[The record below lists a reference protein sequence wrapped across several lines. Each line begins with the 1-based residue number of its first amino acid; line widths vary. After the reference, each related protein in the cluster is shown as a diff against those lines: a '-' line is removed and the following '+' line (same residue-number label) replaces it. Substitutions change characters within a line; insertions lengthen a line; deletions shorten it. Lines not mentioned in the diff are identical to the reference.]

1 MLSANTELDQS
12 GGSRECII
20 LTPIKI
26 PNIMYGGE
34 DEDDSPRNSHR
45 SSDYPESNVSS
56 CDDGFLSWDRSRQS
70 SAYRDN
76 HVTDQQQHDVH
87 REAQQLEQKP
97 KAVAGQPQRWHA
109 AQQQQQQQQQYKY
122 HQQTSTSP
130 EASVDSEEKGMQGPT
145 PFRPMAPREFA
156 LGNTLRRSH
165 PAMPIPALPADA
177 TTARKGSS
185 HGGSHAS
192 KSSRGSDT
200 KSFGTTPSVE
210 QGEIEMLQKFV
221 QKQQIMQNQQSSMTQ
236 EEHQQQ
242 QNQHD
247 QQHQY
252 RRQNTNDSSMQPI
265 SEDSRSSR
273 ESSSAIEP
281 TSQSTAGF
289 DDSSSAIEP
298 AVQSAGQHAGGEGF
312 QQAAGEA
319 ASENTSEQASNN
331 VSPQQQQ
338 QPSQINEREE
348 ELNAAGQLL
357 NEAVQTLSGELA
369 DAAAEAVVAAVV
381 KSAER
386 ERNQTLG
393 FLSEQSTNELLVF
406 EGDPM
411 ESWRHSNIGG
421 DDGDD
426 DDDIN
431 ENNNDF
437 NNAKE
442 GESQDGSIQIHSESS
457 SSYSSHSYSS
467 HSSDTGGY
475 DKIDDDNDEDD
486 ASYTIGKEEGMH
498 SRHSLEDSDLS
509 ETDSEEMDDDEA
521 ATSNQ
526 RNSMHSDRS
535 NESPDEQYIG
545 HYLQSQK
552 YVAMQDDMPTHL
564 PLKRPLEHDAT
575 TNTNVRDSMVSDL
588 SDFSRS
594 DKFPFTSQTIAAADS
609 ADPQEASGVITAR
622 FGKLLQECRDLTET
636 CGDISLA
643 SSSFVESRLETATK
657 DSSTKD
663 FSSAT
668 SGNQNDLSSSQIKTA
683 AAFAAANS
691 TSLQTRQYSN
701 PVTQKQ
707 EIDTSET
714 AHLKMSQLTVDPA
727 LNSSTMSSDYR
738 GSMMSMNE
746 YRELKASTLAQQQ
759 QIEAPQEEDHVVEE
773 ECDTSKDGST
783 EVYRVPIGSPFGRH
797 ERSEQP
803 MAKSV
808 KSVVSE
814 LSLGVDIMYGD
825 TDEDKSYAKS
835 SNPPEDLTAP
845 FDPSQF
851 MGELEGFSF
860 GRKSS
865 HTSTIS
871 DPDSSFEKMA
881 QVLAPPSN
889 ADKVNEAPFDEAPA
903 KKMNEQAATANP
915 PAAVKHG
922 DSKPEP
928 SPKEISPARPKSYI
942 SNASYMSSEFT
953 PDDGGLLVGFGQRNT
968 KRSIT
973 SRSSVSSSTSS
984 GGFSSGNDDSS
995 SDDSSSNGTSS
1006 SSSSSSS
1013 GDDSDSSTDSL
1024 DNIARDGLHIPSS
1037 RDSVSELSFGGAS
1050 ALMAIQASRA
1060 QQLHIANTTLEEGDS
1075 MEDDPL
1081 SASMPDSP
1089 SDSKLSSN
1097 ESGQQI
1103 MDSSSRT
1110 GRRNSLIGEVDQLE
1124 KLEEVSESTTS
1135 DFLDDV
1141 SSVDDNNYAVQKFFS
1156 SPTNEYD
1163 YTSNMSDFLS
1173 SAASVDL
1180 AEQKSPAQRSLK
1192 GSFSSSS
1199 ASNKSPPLH
1208 RSQGTSASE
1217 DESKLLREAKSISMA
1232 SRSQKPANTQQD
1244 LFSKEG
1250 ERVATPSNIT
1260 EAVAADTKRNIPL
1273 LQQKDSISSSSTT
1286 SGSKPKSF
1294 IRRKSSGS
1302 RESNASS
1309 GSYYKGVIARAAV
1322 MNQQGDDDNDVDI
1335 AQLQSYSENL
1345 ENLVETT
1352 PSPHSSISHSL
1363 EKSLRSSHSDT
1374 QKSNGSNEVSKVASE
1389 EFDDLSS
1396 MSSVVSKARTSS
1408 KRSSLASKKTAEL
1421 EDAAPQQS
1429 PEPKEDP
1436 GKENKHRHLDKLS
1449 MKSGDSFAF
1458 DGDELYED
1466 FPSRDDDSE
1475 AIRRNRSSAS
1485 QAVTTTIETDA
1496 RRPWKTAEKEEVA
1509 DVADETVLSAHTG
1522 SQRGSIANFE
1532 QHKPAP
1538 ATKEAFEYN
1547 SDDDS
1552 SSNGSLSELFESK
1565 QALKRM
1571 GIYDSVVA
1579 TDALGG
1585 LEQQE
1590 DDILSGASEGNG
1602 EIKVGSNRESPLS
1615 AAESPS
1621 SSQNERDKRV
1631 GSITESIRSSIQSIK
1646 DQFFGE
1652 TRSNYSKSVSS
1663 RQSNGSVKG
1672 LNDDGQQPHLPSV
1685 PTSDDSEGSLSLP
1698 KSDDII
1704 RPTLDASARSA
1715 RMLADTAKEMSA
1727 RLDQS
1732 LSSRSL
1738 TAFKPDD
1745 KANEEDIVKGQHAR
1759 KDSPVS
1765 AASEEKFIGE
1775 NEVFR
1780 SQPKDDCSQR
1790 SSKAQDEQSISLD
1803 SLDDIEATLKQFKKK
1818 DKPEAGYPSS
1828 KGHNVSFD
1836 LSGCDDEEIGLP
1848 PQSYGE
1854 LDVDDTNNNKATP
1867 AGDGT
1872 KTSWWKVNATKT
1884 HLIWGSVTIFLL
1896 IVLFSVIGA
1905 VVSNRNRNSNTPVP
1919 TSQPTNAPQ
1928 PHWVQFGGNLNG
1940 VSPGDEAGFSVA
1952 ASENGDTV
1960 IVGARRNGNADD
1972 NMTNRGAAQIFRFDV
1987 STGFYKQV
1995 WVYYGEAKGDQCGF
2009 SVSMSKDGRTVAIG
2023 CPGSDRYGINSGKV
2037 RIFMEDDLSKS
2048 WVMMNE
2054 FFGEG
2059 TGDLFGASVSL
2070 SQNGKQLAVGAPYY
2084 TRNDVKRSG
2093 TAYVFT
2099 EVTESVWQPVGN
2111 PMRGDVEQ
2119 SLFGWSVSLS
2129 PGGTFLAVGAPMS
2142 SDGTLDGGFVRIF
2155 TENQGSDWTLYGD
2168 PITKGVPGDRFGFS
2182 VSMAGDETLQ
2192 RIAIGAPGSSGN
2204 GDESGMSSVYEHS
2217 GNGWSSAGDD
2227 LLGESEGE
2235 NLGYAVSLTPDAN
2248 RLVVGVPKKQL
2259 DYKTVGQVQVYN
2271 VKTEALTPAG
2281 GKYGLDG
2288 EKFGVSVA
2296 ISNNG
2301 KRFFGGA
2308 TEANVVRVYEDIP
2321 IGESRRF
2328 SLDLLQCQFRPLT
2341 FFVPYFPPFLPL
2353 SEFQ

>member
-1 MLSANTELDQS
+1 
-12 GGSRECII
+12 
-20 LTPIKI
+20 
-26 PNIMYGGE
+26 MYGVE
-34 DEDDSPRNSHR
+34 DEDDSPGNSHG
-45 SSDYPESNVSS
+45 SSDYPESNISS
-56 CDDGFLSWDRSRQS
+56 CDNDGFLSWDRSRQS

-76 HVTDQQQHDVH
+76 HADQLQQQHDSH

-97 KAVAGQPQRWHA
+97 KAVGQPQPQRWHA
-109 AQQQQQQQQQYKY
+109 AQQQQQQPQYKY
-122 HQQTSTSP
+122 HTQTSTSP
-130 EASVDSEEKGMQGPT
+130 EGSDREEKGMQGPT

-192 KSSRGSDT
+192 KSSPESDT
-200 KSFGTTPSVE
+200 KSFATTPSVE

-221 QKQQIMQNQQSSMTQ
+221 QKQQIMQNQQSQ
-236 EEHQQQ
+236 EENQQQ
-242 QNQHD
+242 QNQQD
-247 QQHQY
+247 QQHHY
-252 RRQNTNDSSMQPI
+252 RRHNTNDSSMQPI

-273 ESSSAIEP
+273 ESSSVIEP
-281 TSQSTAGF
+281 T
-289 DDSSSAIEP
+289 
-298 AVQSAGQHAGGEGF
+298 VQSAGQHAGGEGF

-319 ASENTSEQASNN
+319 ASENTSEQASSNN

-338 QPSQINEREE
+338 QTSQINEREE
-348 ELNAAGQLL
+348 DLNAAGQLL

-393 FLSEQSTNELLVF
+393 FLAEQSTNELLVF

-411 ESWRHSNIGG
+411 GSYRNIGG
-421 DDGDD
+421 NGSDDDGS
-426 DDDIN
+426 N
-431 ENNNDF
+431 ENNNNF
-437 NNAKE
+437 NTAKE

-457 SSYSSHSYSS
+457 SSYSSGSYSS

-475 DKIDDDNDEDD
+475 DKNDDENDDEDD
-486 ASYTIGKEEGMH
+486 VSYTIGKEEGMH
-498 SRHSLEDSDLS
+498 SRQSLEDSDLS
-509 ETDSEEMDDDEA
+509 ETDSEEMDDEVVV
-521 ATSNQ
+521 TSNQ
-526 RNSMHSDRS
+526 RDSVHSNRS
-535 NESPDEQYIG
+535 NESLDEQYIG

-552 YVAMQDDMPTHL
+552 DVAMQDDMPTHL
-564 PLKRPLEHDAT
+564 PLKRPFEHNAIA
-575 TNTNVRDSMVSDL
+575 NINVRDSMVSDL

-594 DKFPFTSQTIAAADS
+594 DNFPLTSQTIAVADS

-636 CGDISLA
+636 CGDVSVA

-657 DSSTKD
+657 DSSSKD
-663 FSSAT
+663 FSSVT
-668 SGNQNDLSSSQIKTA
+668 SGNKNDLSSSQIKTA
-683 AAFAAANS
+683 AAFAATNS
-691 TSLQTRQYSN
+691 TSLQTRQYTN
-701 PVTQKQ
+701 PVTQKH

-738 GSMMSMNE
+738 GSVMSMNE
-746 YRELKASTLAQQQ
+746 YRELKASTLAQQK
-759 QIEAPQEEDHVVEE
+759 QIEAPQEEDHVEE
-773 ECDTSKDGST
+773 EEFDTSKDGST
-783 EVYRVPIGSPFGRH
+783 EVYRVPVDSPFGRH
-797 ERSEQP
+797 EKSEQP
-803 MAKSV
+803 MTHKSA

-835 SNPPEDLTAP
+835 LNPPEDLTAP

-851 MGELEGFSF
+851 MSELEGFSF

-871 DPDSSFEKMA
+871 DPDSSHEKMA
-881 QVLAPPSN
+881 QALSPLSN
-889 ADKVNEAPFDEAPA
+889 AEKVNEAPFDEAPA

-915 PAAVKHG
+915 
-922 DSKPEP
+922 DSKPKP
-928 SPKEISPARPKSYI
+928 TSKEISPACAKSYI

-953 PDDGGLLVGFGQRNT
+953 PDEGGLLVGFGQRNT

-995 SDDSSSNGTSS
+995 SDDSSSSGTSS

-1081 SASMPDSP
+1081 SASTPASP

-1103 MDSSSRT
+1103 TDSSSRT

-1156 SPTNEYD
+1156 NPTNEYD

-1173 SAASVDL
+1173 SAASLDL
-1180 AEQKSPAQRSLK
+1180 AEQKSPAHRSLE

-1199 ASNKSPPLH
+1199 TSNKSPPLH
-1208 RSQGTSASE
+1208 QSQRTSASG

-1232 SRSQKPANTQQD
+1232 SYSQNPANTQED
-1244 LFSKEG
+1244 LFSKKG
-1250 ERVATPSNIT
+1250 ESAAMPSNVT
-1260 EAVAADTKRNIPL
+1260 EAVVADKKRKSPL
-1273 LQQKDSISSSSTT
+1273 LQQKDSISPSS

-1294 IRRKSSGS
+1294 SSRTSLDS
-1302 RESNASS
+1302 RESAASS

-1322 MNQQGDDDNDVDI
+1322 MNQQDDDNDVDI
-1335 AQLQSYSENL
+1335 AQLQSYSQNL

-1352 PSPHSSISHSL
+1352 PSLHSSFSHSL

-1408 KRSSLASKKTAEL
+1408 KRGSLASKKTAEL

-1436 GKENKHRHLDKLS
+1436 GKEKQPRNLDKLS

-1466 FPSRDDDSE
+1466 FPRRDDDSE

-1496 RRPWKTAEKEEVA
+1496 RRPWKTAEKEELA
-1509 DVADETVLSAHTG
+1509 DIADETVLSAHTG
-1522 SQRGSIANFE
+1522 SQRGSLANFE

-1538 ATKEAFEYN
+1538 VTKEPFEYN

-1552 SSNGSLSELFESK
+1552 SSDGSLSELFESK

-1571 GIYDSVVA
+1571 GIYDSVVVP
-1579 TDALGG
+1579 DALGG

-1590 DDILSGASEGNG
+1590 DDVLSGSS
-1602 EIKVGSNRESPLS
+1602 IQESPLS

-1631 GSITESIRSSIQSIK
+1631 DSITESIRSGIQSIK

-1672 LNDDGQQPHLPSV
+1672 LNDDGQQPHLPSA

-1704 RPTLDASARSA
+1704 RPTLDVSARSASSA

-1727 RLDQS
+1727 RLHQS

-1738 TAFKPDD
+1738 TAFRPADE
-1745 KANEEDIVKGQHAR
+1745 ANEEDTAKELHAR
-1759 KDSPVS
+1759 KESPVS
-1765 AASEEKFIGE
+1765 AASEEKIIGE

-1780 SQPKDDCSQR
+1780 NQPKDDYSQR

-1803 SLDDIEATLKQFKKK
+1803 SLDDIEATLKLSKKK
-1818 DKPEAGYPSS
+1818 DKPPST
-1828 KGHNVSFD
+1828 KVHNVSFD

-1848 PQSYGE
+1848 PQSYGD
-1854 LDVDDTNNNKATP
+1854 LDADDTNNNKATP
-1867 AGDGT
+1867 AGDGA
-1872 KTSWWKVNATKT
+1872 KTSWWKVNATKP
-1884 HLIWGSVTIFLL
+1884 HLIWGSVAIFLL

-1905 VVSNRNRNSNTPVP
+1905 VVSNRNRNINSPVP
-1919 TSQPTNAPQ
+1919 TSQPINAPQ

-1972 NMTNRGAAQIFRFDV
+1972 NTANRGAAQIFRFDV
-1987 STGFYKQV
+1987 FTGFYKQV

-2037 RIFMEDDLSKS
+2037 RIFMEDGLSKS
-2048 WVMMNE
+2048 WVMMSE

-2093 TAYVFT
+2093 SAYVFT

-2111 PMRGDVEQ
+2111 PMRGVVEQ

-2142 SDGTLDGGFVRIF
+2142 SDGTLEGGFVRIF
-2155 TENQGSDWTLYGD
+2155 TENQGNDWTPYDD

-2182 VSMAGDETLQ
+2182 VSMAGDKTLQ
-2192 RIAIGAPGSSGN
+2192 RVAIGAPGSSDN
-2204 GDESGMSSVYEHS
+2204 GDESGMASVYEHS
-2217 GNGWSSAGDD
+2217 GNGWSIAGDD
-2227 LLGESEGE
+2227 LLGESDGE

-2248 RLVVGVPKKQL
+2248 RLVIGVPKKQR

-2271 VKTEALTPAG
+2271 VETEALTPAG

-2296 ISNNG
+2296 ISKNG

-2328 SLDLLQCQFRPLT
+2328 SLDLLQCQFRSLT
-2341 FFVPYFPPFLPL
+2341 FFVPYFCFRPH
-2353 SEFQ
+2353 SKFQ

>member
-1 MLSANTELDQS
+1 
-12 GGSRECII
+12 
-20 LTPIKI
+20 
-26 PNIMYGGE
+26 
-34 DEDDSPRNSHR
+34 
-45 SSDYPESNVSS
+45 
-56 CDDGFLSWDRSRQS
+56 
-70 SAYRDN
+70 
-76 HVTDQQQHDVH
+76 
-87 REAQQLEQKP
+87 
-97 KAVAGQPQRWHA
+97 
-109 AQQQQQQQQQYKY
+109 
-122 HQQTSTSP
+122 
-130 EASVDSEEKGMQGPT
+130 MQGPT

-200 KSFGTTPSVE
+200 KSFATTPSVE

-221 QKQQIMQNQQSSMTQ
+221 QKQQIMQNNQQSSMTQ

-242 QNQHD
+242 QQNNQQD
-247 QQHQY
+247 QQHSY
-252 RRQNTNDSSMQPI
+252 RRHNTNDSSMQPI

-281 TSQSTAGF
+281 T
-289 DDSSSAIEP
+289 I
-298 AVQSAGQHAGGEGF
+298 QSAGQHAGGEGF

-338 QPSQINEREE
+338 TSQINEREE

-393 FLSEQSTNELLVF
+393 FLAEQSTNELLVF

-411 ESWRHSNIGG
+411 ESWRHSNTARDG
-421 DDGDD
+421 GDD
-426 DDDIN
+426 DDNSN
-431 ENNNDF
+431 ENNNNF

-457 SSYSSHSYSS
+457 SSYSSGSYSS

-475 DKIDDDNDEDD
+475 DNIDENDEEDD
-486 ASYTIGKEEGMH
+486 VSYTIGKEEGMH

-509 ETDSEEMDDDEA
+509 ETDSEEMDDDKA

-526 RNSMHSDRS
+526 RNSVHSNRS

-545 HYLQSQK
+545 HYLQSK
-552 YVAMQDDMPTHL
+552 KDVAMQDDMPTHL

-575 TNTNVRDSMVSDL
+575 ANTNVRDSMVSDL

-643 SSSFVESRLETATK
+643 SSSFVESRLESATK

-663 FSSAT
+663 FSSVT
-668 SGNQNDLSSSQIKTA
+668 SGNKNDLSSSQIKTA

-759 QIEAPQEEDHVVEE
+759 QIEAPQEDDHVEEE

-851 MGELEGFSF
+851 MSELEGFSF

-871 DPDSSFEKMA
+871 DPDSSYEKMA
-881 QVLAPPSN
+881 QVLAPLSN
-889 ADKVNEAPFDEAPA
+889 EDKVNEAPFDEAPA

-915 PAAVKHG
+915 PAVTHG
-922 DSKPEP
+922 DSKPKP

-953 PDDGGLLVGFGQRNT
+953 PDEGGLLVGFGQRNT

-995 SDDSSSNGTSS
+995 SDDSSSSGTSS

-1081 SASMPDSP
+1081 SASTPASP

-1173 SAASVDL
+1173 SAASVEP
-1180 AEQKSPAQRSLK
+1180 AEQKSPAHRSLK

-1199 ASNKSPPLH
+1199 TSNKSPPL
-1208 RSQGTSASE
+1208 RQSQGTSASE
-1217 DESKLLREAKSISMA
+1217 DESKLLREAKSISIA

-1244 LFSKEG
+1244 VFSKEG
-1250 ERVATPSNIT
+1250 ERVATPSNVT
-1260 EAVAADTKRNIPL
+1260 EAAVADTKRKSPL
-1273 LQQKDSISSSSTT
+1273 LQKKDSISSSSTT

-1294 IRRKSSGS
+1294 PRRMSSGS
-1302 RESNASS
+1302 RESAASS

-1396 MSSVVSKARTSS
+1396 MSSVVSKARTTS
-1408 KRSSLASKKTAEL
+1408 KRGSLASKKTAEL
-1421 EDAAPQQS
+1421 EDTSPQQS
-1429 PEPKEDP
+1429 SEPKEDTD
-1436 GKENKHRHLDKLS
+1436 KEKEHRHLDKLS

-1458 DGDELYED
+1458 GGDELYED

-1496 RRPWKTAEKEEVA
+1496 RRPWKTAEKEKVA
-1509 DVADETVLSAHTG
+1509 DIADETVLSAHTG

-1532 QHKPAP
+1532 QQKPAP
-1538 ATKEAFEYN
+1538 ATKEPFEYN

-1552 SSNGSLSELFESK
+1552 SSDGSLSELFESK

-1571 GIYDSVVA
+1571 GIYDSVVVP
-1579 TDALGG
+1579 DALGG

-1590 DDILSGASEGNG
+1590 DDVLSGASEGNG
-1602 EIKVGSNRESPLS
+1602 EIKVGSIRESPLS

-1672 LNDDGQQPHLPSV
+1672 LNDDGQQPHLPSA

-1738 TAFKPDD
+1738 TAFKPAD
-1745 KANEEDIVKGQHAR
+1745 KANEEDIVKGLHAR
-1759 KDSPVS
+1759 EESPVS

-1780 SQPKDDCSQR
+1780 SQPKDDYSQR
-1790 SSKAQDEQSISLD
+1790 SSKAQDEQSISLG

-1818 DKPEAGYPSS
+1818 DKSEVGYPRSS

-1836 LSGCDDEEIGLP
+1836 LSGCEDEEIGLP

-1854 LDVDDTNNNKATP
+1854 LDADDTNNNKATP
-1867 AGDGT
+1867 AGDGA
-1872 KTSWWKVNATKT
+1872 KTSWWKANATKP
-1884 HLIWGSVTIFLL
+1884 HLIWGSVTICLL

-1919 TSQPTNAPQ
+1919 TSQPTNAPK
-1928 PHWVQFGGNLNG
+1928 HNWVQFGGNLNG
-1940 VSPGDEAGFSVA
+1940 ASPGDEAGFSVA

-1960 IVGARRNGNADD
+1960 IVGGRRNGSADD
-1972 NMTNRGAAQIFRFDV
+1972 NTTNRGAAQIFRFDV

-2037 RIFMEDDLSKS
+2037 RLFMEDDLSKS

-2093 TAYVFT
+2093 SAYVFK
-2099 EVTESVWQPVGN
+2099 EETESVWQPVGN
-2111 PMRGDVEQ
+2111 PMRGVVEQ

-2129 PGGTFLAVGAPMS
+2129 PSGAFLAVGAPMS
-2142 SDGTLDGGFVRIF
+2142 SDGTLEGGFVRIF
-2155 TENQGSDWTLYGD
+2155 TENLGGEWTLYGD

-2182 VSMAGDETLQ
+2182 VSMAGDKTLQ

-2204 GDESGMSSVYEHS
+2204 GDDSGMASVYEHS

-2227 LLGESEGE
+2227 LLGESVGE

-2248 RLVVGVPKKQL
+2248 RLVIGVPKKER
-2259 DYKTVGQVQVYN
+2259 DYKIVGQVQVYN
-2271 VKTEALTPAG
+2271 VETEALTPAG

-2328 SLDLLQCQFRPLT
+2328 SLDLLLSVQVSYLFCSL
-2341 FFVPYFPPFLPL
+2341 FLL
-2353 SEFQ
+2353 SASQ

>member
-1 MLSANTELDQS
+1 
-12 GGSRECII
+12 
-20 LTPIKI
+20 
-26 PNIMYGGE
+26 MYGVE

-45 SSDYPESNVSS
+45 SSDYPESNISS

-76 HVTDQQQHDVH
+76 HADQLQQHDSH

-109 AQQQQQQQQQYKY
+109 AQQQQQQQYKY

-200 KSFGTTPSVE
+200 KSFATTPSVE

-221 QKQQIMQNQQSSMTQ
+221 QKQQIMQNQQSSMMTQ

-242 QNQHD
+242 QQNQQD
-247 QQHQY
+247 QQHHY
-252 RRQNTNDSSMQPI
+252 RRNNTNDSSMQPI

-281 TSQSTAGF
+281 T
-289 DDSSSAIEP
+289 
-298 AVQSAGQHAGGEGF
+298 VQSAGQHAGGEGF

-319 ASENTSEQASNN
+319 AWENTSEQALSNN
-331 VSPQQQQ
+331 VSPEQQQ

-393 FLSEQSTNELLVF
+393 FLAEQSTNELLVF

-411 ESWRHSNIGG
+411 ESWRPDVDNS
-421 DDGDD
+421 
-426 DDDIN
+426 N
-431 ENNNDF
+431 ENNNNF

-442 GESQDGSIQIHSESS
+442 GESHDGSIQIHSESS
-457 SSYSSHSYSS
+457 SSYSSGSYSS

-475 DKIDDDNDEDD
+475 DNIDDNDEEDD
-486 ASYTIGKEEGMH
+486 VSYTIGKEEGMH

-526 RNSMHSDRS
+526 RNSLHSNRS

-552 YVAMQDDMPTHL
+552 DVAMQDDIPTHL

-575 TNTNVRDSMVSDL
+575 ANTNVRDSMVSDL

-643 SSSFVESRLETATK
+643 SSSFVESRLESATK

-663 FSSAT
+663 FSSVT
-668 SGNQNDLSSSQIKTA
+668 SGNKNDLSSSQIKTA

-714 AHLKMSQLTVDPA
+714 AHLKISQLTVDPA

-759 QIEAPQEEDHVVEE
+759 QIEAPQEEDHVEEE
-773 ECDTSKDGST
+773 ECDTSRDGST

-851 MGELEGFSF
+851 MSELEGFSF

-871 DPDSSFEKMA
+871 DPDSSYEKMA
-881 QVLAPPSN
+881 QVLAPLSN
-889 ADKVNEAPFDEAPA
+889 EDKVNEAPFDEAPA
-903 KKMNEQAATANP
+903 KKMNEQAATAKP
-915 PAAVKHG
+915 PAVTHG
-922 DSKPEP
+922 DNKRKP
-928 SPKEISPARPKSYI
+928 SPKEVSPARPKSYI

-953 PDDGGLLVGFGQRNT
+953 PDEGGLLVGFGQRNT

-995 SDDSSSNGTSS
+995 SDDSSSSGTSS

-1081 SASMPDSP
+1081 SASMPESP

-1124 KLEEVSESTTS
+1124 KLEEVSESTAS

-1173 SAASVDL
+1173 SAASVEQ
-1180 AEQKSPAQRSLK
+1180 AEQKSPAQRTLK

-1199 ASNKSPPLH
+1199 TSNKSPPL
-1208 RSQGTSASE
+1208 RQSQGTSASE

-1232 SRSQKPANTQQD
+1232 SRSQNSTNIQQD

-1250 ERVATPSNIT
+1250 ERVATPSNVT
-1260 EAVAADTKRNIPL
+1260 EAVVADTKRKRPF

-1294 IRRKSSGS
+1294 SRRTSSGS
-1302 RESNASS
+1302 RESAASS

-1322 MNQQGDDDNDVDI
+1322 MNQQGDADNDI
-1335 AQLQSYSENL
+1335 GQLQSYSQNL
-1345 ENLVETT
+1345 ENLAETT
-1352 PSPHSSISHSL
+1352 PSPHSSISHRL

-1429 PEPKEDP
+1429 LEPKEDT

-1449 MKSGDSFAF
+1449 LKSGDSFAF

-1509 DVADETVLSAHTG
+1509 DIADETVLSAHTG

-1538 ATKEAFEYN
+1538 ATKEPFEYN

-1552 SSNGSLSELFESK
+1552 SSDGSLSELFESK

-1571 GIYDSVVA
+1571 GIYDSVFEP
-1579 TDALGG
+1579 DALGG

-1590 DDILSGASEGNG
+1590 DDVLSGASEGNG
-1602 EIKVGSNRESPLS
+1602 EIKVGSIRESPLS

-1672 LNDDGQQPHLPSV
+1672 LNDDGQQPHLPSE

-1738 TAFKPDD
+1738 TAFKQDD
-1745 KANEEDIVKGQHAR
+1745 KANEEDNVLHSR
-1759 KDSPVS
+1759 KESPVS

-1780 SQPKDDCSQR
+1780 NQPTDNCSLR
-1790 SSKAQDEQSISLD
+1790 SSKAQDEQSISLG

-1818 DKPEAGYPSS
+1818 DKSEVGYPRSS

-1854 LDVDDTNNNKATP
+1854 LDADDTNNNKATP
-1867 AGDGT
+1867 PGDGA
-1872 KTSWWKVNATKT
+1872 KSSWWKVNVTKP
-1884 HLIWGSVTIFLL
+1884 HLIWGSVTICLL

-1905 VVSNRNRNSNTPVP
+1905 VVSNRNRNVSTAVP

-1928 PHWVQFGGNLNG
+1928 HNWVQFGGNLNG
-1940 VSPGDEAGFSVA
+1940 ASPGDEAGFSVA

-1960 IVGARRNGNADD
+1960 IVGGRRNGNADD

-2037 RIFMEDDLSKS
+2037 RIFIEDDLSKS

-2093 TAYVFT
+2093 SAYVFK

-2111 PMRGDVEQ
+2111 PMRGAVEQ
-2119 SLFGWSVSLS
+2119 SLLGWSVSLS
-2129 PGGTFLAVGAPMS
+2129 PSGAFLAVGAPMS
-2142 SDGTLDGGFVRIF
+2142 SEGTLDGGFVRIF

-2182 VSMAGDETLQ
+2182 VSIAGDETLQ

-2204 GDESGMSSVYEHS
+2204 GDGSGMASVYEHS

-2235 NLGYAVSLTPDAN
+2235 NLGYAVSLTTDAN
-2248 RLVVGVPKKQL
+2248 RLVIGVPKKQR

-2271 VKTEALTPAG
+2271 VETETLTPAG

-2321 IGESRRF
+2321 IGE
-2328 SLDLLQCQFRPLT
+2328 
-2341 FFVPYFPPFLPL
+2341 
-2353 SEFQ
+2353 